1 MERNIQKS
9 TRDEIYVLSE
19 AKLRSNI
26 KNIIAEGISAEIHM
40 DVIDEVLLSVSNI
53 ICEIRDKCDERI

>member
-19 AKLRSNI
+19 AKLRNNI
-26 KNIIAEGISAEIHM
+26 RNIVAERIDWEIHIG
-40 DVIDEVLLSVSNI
+40 VLDEVLLRVSNI
-53 ICEIRDKCDERI
+53 I